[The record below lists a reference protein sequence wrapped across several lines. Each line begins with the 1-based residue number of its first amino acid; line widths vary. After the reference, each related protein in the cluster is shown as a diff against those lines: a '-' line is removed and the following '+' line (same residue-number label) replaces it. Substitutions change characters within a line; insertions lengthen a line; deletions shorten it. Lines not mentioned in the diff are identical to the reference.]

1 MGLLLLVQQTSD
13 SHSRK
18 STWWVVLDPKTEVA
32 KWNSAIIHFIIYTCA
47 SPTVTCKNASE
58 NSLLWLCINM
68 LLTWCCQPPVCRL
81 LLAPNH
87 STGLWRLYKTC
98 TWQTH
103 KHSNPH
109 HMTYWSIVCV
119 FLDVCQMCDNFNVRA
134 SNILFASSMSFTA
147 RQWHFHHTGGESNPQ
162 SVTLAVYLHADDAFV
177 FHTINTAPREEWITG
192 YSVFIF
198 N

>member
-68 LLTWCCQPPVCRL
+68 LLTWCWQPPVCRL

-119 FLDVCQMCDNFNVRA
+119 FLDVCQMCDDFMCEHQTYFLHLPCLSQRDSGTFTTQEVKATHKAWLLLSICMPMMRL
-134 SNILFASSMSFTA
+134 SSTPSILHLEKS
-147 RQWHFHHTGGESNPQ
+147 G
-162 SVTLAVYLHADDAFV
+162 
-177 FHTINTAPREEWITG
+177 
-192 YSVFIF
+192 
-198 N
+198 